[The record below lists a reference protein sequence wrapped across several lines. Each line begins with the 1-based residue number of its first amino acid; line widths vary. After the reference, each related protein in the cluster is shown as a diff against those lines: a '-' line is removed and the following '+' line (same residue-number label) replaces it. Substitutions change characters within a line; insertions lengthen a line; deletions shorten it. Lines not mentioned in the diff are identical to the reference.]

1 MRRKPVNL
9 VACGTPVRQCG
20 IASFVVYPDQC
31 TSVMERRLMSD
42 MGVARDST
50 GREGAVPRSQSSRAP
65 HSAAGAANTLQ
76 NTSTSAGK
84 GTGSGGASVPLRKDQ
99 LCSACSYPMTGQF
112 VRALGGVYHLDCF
125 RCADCGK
132 GVASKF
138 FSATDD
144 MVAGSGVPGRLF
156 PLCETDYFRRLDL
169 LCHKCGGA
177 LRGSY
182 VTALG
187 AKFHVEHF
195 TCSVCATV
203 FGPDDSYYEHEG
215 NVYCHFHYSTRFA
228 IKCSG
233 CGMAILKQFVEIN
246 RNNADEHWHPECYM
260 IHRFWKIKLQ
270 LPMPHRE
277 PVEDVLPMPGALSP
291 IAAGSER
298 IGQDDVSPEVLDFEA
313 TETPASLVNMQRNM
327 ERQVLQIW
335 RVLSAYEESSA
346 ACISDMLRQVS
357 SGKYLGGVRF
367 AERFVLHV
375 EVLFSAIDGLES
387 QCTRTQAK
395 PIQYMR
401 EARMLCKKIVNF
413 FSLFSQTRESGARR
427 MGITQ
432 ELLSLVTGL
441 AHYLKIL
448 IRISLT
454 GALRLDREYGNA
466 EALASFLQRLDE
478 LVSQPDAVSLDRI
491 ATGAAP
497 DIVHGYKSLPRA
509 LSTDAEPDAA
519 TDLCAQCGQT
529 VEEDCMRAGIAS
541 RWHLSCVRCAGCR
554 RGIMRSDGTP
564 ALLMR
569 RTDQPPIYPPDLP
582 PPVAGTQMSYSTIRR
597 DSSRGRTTSYYIYC
611 PSCATV
617 EATADLLS
625 VTRLEQYAFLLR
637 VALNR
642 LYALLKKKHAAA
654 TAAALPPPE
663 PEAEAEAE
671 AEGPPPVRQSQEL
684 RRLETVYV
692 DRQVSS
698 RARLPRF
705 STIVGG
711 PTGHWTQPS
720 DMKNDNGAAAAAAA
734 AIAAA
739 APGQPPLSDPTAT
752 SGDVPLPVKPGFSRK
767 NDRVLIRDESPSRRE
782 PHMPLHMPTED
793 GLTLA
798 DIPYIL
804 KAEQDREQSAKSG
817 VREQTPIS
825 SLQPEEVFVLK
836 HLALSLLMQSPIADH
851 LAVDELL
858 EFIEVRRNTFW
869 GKLFKG
875 SNTRRDVRKKGVF
888 GVPLE
893 VLVERNGADSTLG
906 ASATPLRVPS
916 FVDDIVS
923 AMKQMDMSIEGIFRK
938 NGNVRR
944 LRDISEALDREQDGV
959 NLLDDNPVQLAALL
973 KKFFRELPEPLM
985 TTRLYRLFV
994 LAESIENESER
1005 HRVMQLV
1012 MLLLPKAHRDTA
1024 EVLFVFLRWVASF
1037 AHVDEETGSRMDLA
1051 NLATVMCPNILYA
1064 RNSEPQRGE
1073 AFLAN
1078 RVVQHILERQDDF
1091 WVVPDGME
1099 AILRDRELVASA
1111 TELHPVEL
1119 MKRCAKYAA
1128 QDMRK

>member
-1 MRRKPVNL
+1 M
-9 VACGTPVRQCG
+9 
-20 IASFVVYPDQC
+20 D
-31 TSVMERRLMSD
+31 RRLTHD
-42 MGVARDST
+42 MDAARS
-50 GREGAVPRSQSSRAP
+50 
-65 HSAAGAANTLQ
+65 
-76 NTSTSAGK
+76 
-84 GTGSGGASVPLRKDQ
+84 SGGQEVATRMQPTLTPPTQVGTAVAPQSTPSTVSTPGSVGPSTPLRKDQ
-99 LCSACSYPMTGQF
+99 LCSACGYPMTGQF

-138 FSATDD
+138 FSATKD
-144 MVAGSGVPGRLF
+144 MVAGSGIPGRLF

-246 RNNADEHWHPECYM
+246 RNNAEEHWHPECYM

-270 LPMPHRE
+270 LPPSSRE
-277 PVEDVLPMPGALSP
+277 QPDDVLPMPGALSP
-291 IAAGSER
+291 FIAGSER
-298 IGQDDVSPEVLDFEA
+298 IGQGDVPPDILELEA
-313 TETPASLVNMQRNM
+313 SETPKSLIEMQRNM
-327 ERQVLQIW
+327 ERQVMQIW

-346 ACISDMLRQVS
+346 ACISDMLRHVS

-375 EVLFSAIDGLES
+375 EVLFSAIDELER
-387 QCTRTQAK
+387 QCTRVHAK
-395 PIQYMR
+395 PIQYVR

-413 FSLFSQTRESGARR
+413 FSLFSHTQESGARR

-454 GALRLDREYGNA
+454 GALRLDRDHGKP
-466 EALASFLQRLDE
+466 EALTAFLNRLDE
-478 LVSQPDAVSLDRI
+478 LVSQPNGESIDLI
-491 ATGAAP
+491 ATGVVP
-497 DIVHGYKSLPRA
+497 DSMHGYKSLPRV
-509 LSTDAEPDAA
+509 LSSDAEADSA
-519 TDLCAQCGQT
+519 TDLCVQCGQT
-529 VEEDCMRAGIAS
+529 VEEDCVRVGVPM
-541 RWHLSCVRCAGCR
+541 RWHPACVRCAGCR
-554 RGIMRSDGTP
+554 RGILRADGNP
-564 ALLMR
+564 ALVLR
-569 RTDQPPIYPPDLP
+569 RPNEPPIYPLELP
-582 PPVAGTQMSYSTIRR
+582 PPIPGHQMKYSTLRR
-597 DSSRGRTTSYYIYC
+597 EDKYGKSTIHCLFC
-611 PSCATV
+611 PSCTKG
-617 EATADLLS
+617 EAGVNLFP

-654 TAAALPPPE
+654 TATALPQPE
-663 PEAEAEAE
+663 PENEVEA
-671 AEGPPPVRQSQEL
+671 PPLRKSQEL

-692 DRQVSS
+692 DRQVST

-720 DMKNDNGAAAAAAA
+720 DMKSDSKAAATAA
-734 AIAAA
+734 AIAAV
-739 APGQPPLSDPTAT
+739 APGQPPPREAVVPGDSVVPALPPGESDQ
-752 SGDVPLPVKPGFSRK
+752 
-767 NDRVLIRDESPSRRE
+767 VLIRHE
-782 PHMPLHMPTED
+782 PMARSDGDAPMQMPPED
-793 GLTLA
+793 CLTLA
-798 DIPYIL
+798 DIPYLL
-804 KAEQDREQSAKSG
+804 KAEQDREQSVKSG
-817 VREQTPIS
+817 SPPQRYIS
-825 SLQPEEVFVLK
+825 DLQPEELFVLK
-836 HLALSLLMQSPIADH
+836 HLALGLLMQSSIADH

-858 EFIEVRRNTFW
+858 EFIEVRRNTLW

-875 SNTRRDVRKKGVF
+875 GNTRRDVRKKGVF
-888 GVPLE
+888 GVPLD

-916 FVDDIVS
+916 FVDDVVS

-944 LRDISEALDREQDGV
+944 LRDISEMLDREQDGV

-985 TTRLYRLFV
+985 TTKLYRLFV
-994 LAESIENESER
+994 TS
-1005 HRVMQLV
+1005 
-1012 MLLLPKAHRDTA
+1012 
-1024 EVLFVFLRWVASF
+1024 
-1037 AHVDEETGSRMDLA
+1037 
-1051 NLATVMCPNILYA
+1051 
-1064 RNSEPQRGE
+1064 QR
-1073 AFLAN
+1073 AF
-1078 RVVQHILERQDDF
+1078 
-1091 WVVPDGME
+1091 
-1099 AILRDRELVASA
+1099 S
-1111 TELHPVEL
+1111 
-1119 MKRCAKYAA
+1119 C
-1128 QDMRK
+1128 

>member
-1 MRRKPVNL
+1 M
-9 VACGTPVRQCG
+9 
-20 IASFVVYPDQC
+20 D
-31 TSVMERRLMSD
+31 
-42 MGVARDST
+42 VARSSGASDDGSTRAQQSHTPRMQTGTVAAPQNTASSAST
-50 GREGAVPRSQSSRAP
+50 GNVGSP
-65 HSAAGAANTLQ
+65 SA
-76 NTSTSAGK
+76 
-84 GTGSGGASVPLRKDQ
+84 PLRKDQ
-99 LCSACSYPMTGQF
+99 LCSACGYPMTGQF

-138 FSATDD
+138 FSATEE
-144 MVAGSGVPGRLF
+144 MVSGSGAPGRLF

-203 FGPDDSYYEHEG
+203 FGPEDSYYEHDS

-228 IKCSG
+228 IKCSS

-246 RNNADEHWHPECYM
+246 RNNANEHWHPECYM

-270 LPMPHRE
+270 LPPSHRE
-277 PVEDVLPMPGALSP
+277 PVDDVLPMPGALSP
-291 IAAGSER
+291 LAAGSQR
-298 IGQDDVSPEVLDFEA
+298 IGQDDVAPETLEFEA
-313 TETPASLVNMQRNM
+313 NETPASLVEMQRNM
-327 ERQVLQIW
+327 ERQVMQIW

-346 ACISDMLRQVS
+346 ACISDMLRHVS

-375 EVLFSAIDGLES
+375 EVLFSAIDDLEV
-387 QCTRTQAK
+387 QCSRAQAK
-395 PIQYMR
+395 AVQYMR

-413 FSLFSQTRESGARR
+413 FSLFSHTQESGARR

-454 GALRLDREYGNA
+454 GALRLDREYGKP
-466 EALASFLQRLDE
+466 EALIAFLNKLDE
-478 LVSQPDAVSLDRI
+478 LVSQPNPEALDRI
-491 ATGAAP
+491 ASGAAP
-497 DIVHGYKSLPRA
+497 DTIHGYTSLPRA
-509 LSTDAEPDAA
+509 LSTEGESDAA
-519 TDLCAQCGQT
+519 TDLCVQCGLT
-529 VEEDCMRAGIAS
+529 VEEDCMRVGIPM
-541 RWHLSCVRCAGCR
+541 RWHLACVRCHTCR
-554 RGIMRSDGTP
+554 RGILRPDGTP
-564 ALLMR
+564 ALLLR
-569 RTDQPPIYPPDLP
+569 RTNEPPIYPPDLP
-582 PPVAGTQMSYSTIRR
+582 SPVAGTQMKYAGGRWDEKR
-597 DSSRGRTTSYYIYC
+597 SRATTHKIYC
-611 PSCATV
+611 PQCVTADATV
-617 EATADLLS
+617 GLTP

-642 LYALLKKKHAAA
+642 LYALLKKKHVAAA
-654 TAAALPPPE
+654 AAALPAPE
-663 PEAEAEAE
+663 PEPEGEVEA
-671 AEGPPPVRQSQEL
+671 PPVRKSQEF

-698 RARLPRF
+698 RLPRF
-705 STIVGG
+705 STIVDG
-711 PTGHWTQPS
+711 PAGHWTQPS
-720 DMKNDNGAAAAAAA
+720 DVNNDSEAAAAAA

-739 APGQPPLSDPTAT
+739 APGQPPPKPRSASSNSPMSLRRTHTPLSDHLFTRDDHLAV
-752 SGDVPLPVKPGFSRK
+752 GDGGASMSVTP
-767 NDRVLIRDESPSRRE
+767 DDC
-782 PHMPLHMPTED
+782 
-793 GLTLA
+793 LTLA

-804 KAEQDREQSAKSG
+804 KAEQDREHSIRSG
-817 VREQTPIS
+817 IIPQTQLS
-825 SLQPEEVFVLK
+825 SLEPEEMFVLK
-836 HLALSLLMQSPIADH
+836 HLALGMLMQSSISDQ
-851 LAVDELL
+851 LAVDDLMEL
-858 EFIEVRRNTFW
+858 IEVRRNTIW

-875 SNTRRDVRKKGVF
+875 GNGRRDVRKKGVF
-888 GVPLE
+888 GVPLD

-906 ASATPLRVPS
+906 ASATPLRIPS

-944 LRDISEALDREQDGV
+944 LRDISEMIDREQDGI

-973 KKFFRELPEPLM
+973 KKFFRDLPEPLM
-985 TTRLYRLFV
+985 TNKLYRLFV
-994 LAESIENESER
+994 LSQQIDNESER
-1005 HRVMQLV
+1005 HRVMQLIMV
-1012 MLLLPKAHRDTA
+1012 LLPKAHRDTA

-1051 NLATVMCPNILYA
+1051 NLATVICPNILYS
-1064 RNSEPQRGE
+1064 RNSEPQHGE
-1073 AFLAN
+1073 ALVAN
-1078 RVVQHILERQDDF
+1078 HVVHYLLENQDEF
-1091 WVVPDGME
+1091 WVVPSGME
-1099 AILRDRELVASA
+1099 AILKDRDLVSNA
-1111 TELHPVEL
+1111 TEMSPVEL
-1119 MKRCAKYAA
+1119 MKRCAKYAHSRDA
-1128 QDMRK
+1128 RS